1 MQVDGNKSKT
11 KKNKRLTLNIYFI
24 FRGLFAFV
32 VLFGNAMVIFAQPDS
47 QSKLVAIK
55 GELGYKK
62 RGNNRYEGFYE
73 KSCGGGLDVVSLLY
87 GVLHFDWNPE
97 VVLGVHLPDNI
108 ESKVNIRAKAIPL
121 KTYYQMDSQLSPKDV
136 LKWPIDEVI
145 YKAGLKP
152 TVIGV
157 FGWVGSEVDKKFV
170 PIKIFQEGKIPKKN
184 DKIYLSV
191 RADVDVEKVICR
203 FSEAINGKSSKS
215 VEGWKVIADYVN
227 AGHAVTIELPRKNGG
242 ELCVEMKAKPE
253 ESGTWLP
260 LKITVF
266 YGKYNE

>member
-1 MQVDGNKSKT
+1 MQVEGNKSKT
-11 KKNKRLTLNIYFI
+11 KKNKRLRLNIYSI
-24 FRGLFAFV
+24 FWGILAFV
-32 VLFGNAMVIFAQPDS
+32 VLIGNAVIIFAQPGS

-62 RGNNRYEGFYE
+62 RGNNRCEGFYE
-73 KSCGGGLDVVSLLY
+73 KSCGGGLHVVSLIY

-97 VVLGVHLPDNI
+97 VVLEVHLPDNI
-108 ESKVNIRAKAIPL
+108 KNKVNIRAKAIPL

-157 FGWVGSEVDKKFV
+157 FGWVGSEVEKKFV
-170 PIKIFQEGKIPKKN
+170 PIKIFQEEKIPKKN
-184 DKIYLSV
+184 DKIYLRV

-203 FSEAINGKSSKS
+203 FSEVIDGKSSKS
-215 VEGWKVIADYVN
+215 VEGWKVIGDYVN
-227 AGHAVTIELPRKNGG
+227 AGHAVTIELPGKNGG
-242 ELCVEMKAKPE
+242 ELCVEMKAKPG